1 MLGEKSLHQL
11 QSNLKPY
18 LSIITQ
24 AADSIRTQEISN
36 YPVFILYQQDEQPG
50 IGLPLIAAT
59 EGASKWSANA
69 STLEE
74 LATKKIV
81 AMENVDRFREV
92 YKTHPNDLCCLV
104 WHEEHG
110 QFVFLPQSV
119 VTS

>member
-1 MLGEKSLHQL
+1 MLGKKSLHQL

-36 YPVFILYQQDEQPG
+36 YPLFVLYQQDEHPG

-59 EGASKWSANA
+59 ARANKWSVNA

-74 LATKKIV
+74 LVAKKIV

-92 YKTHPNDLCCLV
+92 YKTHPDDLCCLV
-104 WHEEHG
+104 WHEDHG
-110 QFVFLPQSV
+110 QFVFLPQSIT
-119 VTS
+119 TS